1 MPVKVRRYTKK
12 KQCFKCL
19 FRESKLHRVSWKKK
33 LFGFLRNSYKY
44 QSIWMKIEDSIPEG
58 MQVWK

>member
-1 MPVKVRRYTKK
+1 MKN
-12 KQCFKCL
+12 
-19 FRESKLHRVSWKKK
+19 K